1 MPRPTTTAGAP
12 AGIASGRRLLRRLA
26 PLGLALLAAA
36 PLRAQVWQIPA
47 TPVRAQP
54 TAANANFFPICV
66 WYSGGKSRAPMIS
79 RDPGAERAAWRRELQ
94 TIRATGFNCVK
105 TWVDWSTAEPRP
117 GQFDL
122 AGLKQLLALA
132 QQTGLRV
139 MVQIYADSAPQW
151 VGEKYPD
158 ARFTTATGVRIR
170 SQAAPGYP
178 LDAPGVRAAELGFY
192 RAVARVAGASPAF
205 FGYDLW
211 SEPHLVN
218 WVWFNDLPHVQ
229 FGYSAATQAHFRR
242 WLEQKYGGSLARL
255 NQAWY
260 RTYTAWSQV
269 EAPRFGTILSYTDF
283 LDWQDFIS
291 DDLALDLRAMA
302 EAVHQADPAHVTSSH
317 SDIPGVLNSPLSG
330 YGNPD
335 DWKMAAQ
342 VDYYGAS
349 FYPKHASARFG
360 GWKPAFRA
368 FAYAGAYA
376 ASYGRGFYV
385 GELQAGQGA
394 TGLKVNVPVT
404 AGDIRDW
411 TWSLIAH
418 GAKAICYYA
427 WYPMNAGYES
437 DGYGFIHLDGTLTR
451 RARAGGAIA
460 RVVTR
465 HARLLHQA
473 QPAPAEI
480 AILYNPLSYM
490 SGGDTVGPGERIRQS
505 MLGFYRA
512 LWQENIPV
520 TMIHAHQVAEGGLL
534 AQGRPAY
541 RAIYLPYAITLSDAD
556 ARAIAAYVKDGGI
569 AIGEAR
575 LAWNNARGFAN
586 APIPGGGLARVFGV
600 KETGLLP
607 GAKMTYTF
615 LPSAPDGL
623 AGLTL
628 PSEQFAEV
636 LAVHRGRVLAR
647 FANGTP
653 AVVAA
658 RYGRGQTIFFASF
671 LGLAAAQAT
680 GTDADRSIQALA
692 RWAGVTAPVQV
703 RGTGGGDAGAV
714 SARLLERGPR
724 AGNDTVVVAVNR
736 GTAGVF
742 TLRVDRPAATAANW
756 LAPGAAIA
764 LEHPSAGVTQF
775 RLRLANG
782 GVAVVHLAP

>member
-1 MPRPTTTAGAP
+1 MTRSARPLAG
-12 AGIASGRRLLRRLA
+12 RV
-26 PLGLALLAAA
+26 LAAIIIA
-36 PLRAQVWQIPA
+36 ALAAIPLAAQVWQIPS
-47 TPVRAQP
+47 TPVRARQTP
-54 TAANANFFPICV
+54 AEENFFPVCV
-66 WYSGGKSRAPMIS
+66 WYSGGQSRAPMVS
-79 RDPGAERAAWRRELQ
+79 RHPAQERAQWLRDLQ

-122 AGLKQLLALA
+122 AGLRQLLSLA
-132 QQTGLRV
+132 HQVGLRV
-139 MVQIYADSAPQW
+139 IVQIYADSAPQW
-151 VGEKYPD
+151 VGLQYPD
-158 ARFTTATGVRIR
+158 ARFTTATGVVIR

-178 LDAPGVRAAELGFY
+178 MDAPGVRAAELGFY

-229 FGYSAATQAHFRR
+229 FGYNKYTQAHFRA
-242 WLEQKYGGSLARL
+242 WLRQKYGGSLARL

-260 RTYTAWSQV
+260 RTYTAWNQV
-269 EAPRFGTILSYTDF
+269 QAPRFGTILSYTDF
-283 LDWQDFIS
+283 LDWEDFIS
-291 DDLALDLRAMA
+291 DDLALDLRSMA
-302 EAVHQADPAHVTSSH
+302 EAVHQADPTHVTSSH
-317 SDIPGVLNSPLSG
+317 SDIPGVVNSPLSG

-368 FAYAGAYA
+368 FAYSGAYA

-404 AGDIRDW
+404 GSDIRDW

-437 DGYGFIHLDGTLTR
+437 DGYGFIHLDGRLTA

-460 RVVTR
+460 RIVTR
-465 HARLLHQA
+465 HAALLHQA
-473 QPAPAEI
+473 QPAPARI

-512 LWQENIPV
+512 LWRENIPV
-520 TMIHAHQVAEGGLL
+520 TFIHAHQAAAGGLS
-534 AQGRPAY
+534 RY
-541 RAIYLPYAITLSDAD
+541 RAVYLPYAITLSDAD
-556 ARAIAAYVKDGGI
+556 ARAIRRYVENGGV

-586 APIPGGGLARVFGV
+586 AQIPGGGLAQVFGV
-600 KETGLLP
+600 QEQTLLP
-607 GAKMTYTF
+607 GAKSSYTF
-615 LPSAPDGL
+615 LSTAPDGL

-636 LAVHRGRVLAR
+636 LQVRRGRVLAR
-647 FANGTP
+647 FSNGQP
-653 AVVAA
+653 AVVSSHF
-658 RYGRGQTIFFASF
+658 GRGKTLFVASF
-671 LGLAAAQAT
+671 LGLAAAQAASPSA
-680 GTDADRSIQALA
+680 DANRAIQAIA
-692 RWAGVTAPVQV
+692 RWAGITAPVQV
-703 RGTGGGDAGAV
+703 TGPGAGAV
-714 SARLLERGPR
+714 SARLLERGPGQ
-724 AGNDTVVVAVNR
+724 GNDTVLVAVNR
-736 GTAGVF
+736 GAPGSF
-742 TLRVDRPAATAANW
+742 AFRLQRPAAAAVNW
-756 LAPGAAIA
+756 LDHNAPVPLA
-764 LEHPSAGVTQF
+764 HPSAAVTEF
-775 RLRLANG
+775 HLDLGRDAI
-782 GVAVVHLAP
+782 AVVHLRPARTVPER